1 MHEFLMDGIKRDRL
15 PWAGDLAM
23 SMMVN
28 AYTFADRE
36 IVRRTIAM
44 LGREGIAQ
52 TDINDIA
59 DYSLW
64 WLIAQDRYQLF
75 FGDRLHLQ
83 REWPRIKKALNV
95 LESRCNQNG
104 ILTDSIRWLFIDW
117 VDVEKEN
124 ALQVLWW
131 WAQQSAVS
139 LAERMGDKP
148 LAAYWQKKS
157 DALKSVLLARGYDP
171 VRQAWRGKPDGESKP
186 NRHANFLAVISGLAT
201 PSQYPGILNILGDT
215 TVTAVGTPYMAGFE
229 YMALSRMR
237 APERM
242 LKQMKEYWGGMIAQ
256 GATSFWEGYDANEDE
271 VKQYGFYGRPFGKSL
286 CHAWSSGPAALIPS
300 ELLGIRPLSDGW
312 ATFEIDPQVPA
323 SMQPLEATIPTP
335 YGDIRVWLRDN
346 QLKVEV
352 PQGSSAKFRGKSYT
366 SAVPLEVRL

>member
-1 MHEFLMDGIKRDRL
+1 
-15 PWAGDLAM
+15 
-23 SMMVN
+23 
-28 AYTFADRE
+28 
-36 IVRRTIAM
+36 M

-75 FGDRLHLQ
+75 FSDRLHLQ

-95 LESRCNQNG
+95 LESRCDQNG

-201 PSQYPGILNILGDT
+201 
-215 TVTAVGTPYMAGFE
+215 
-229 YMALSRMR
+229 R
-237 APERM
+237 ASS
-242 LKQMKEYWGGMIAQ
+242 
-256 GATSFWEGYDANEDE
+256 TFW
-271 VKQYGFYGRPFGKSL
+271 
-286 CHAWSSGPAALIPS
+286 
-300 ELLGIRPLSDGW
+300 GIRP
-312 ATFEIDPQVPA
+312 
-323 SMQPLEATIPTP
+323 
-335 YGDIRVWLRDN
+335 
-346 QLKVEV
+346 
-352 PQGSSAKFRGKSYT
+352 
-366 SAVPLEVRL
+366 